1 MRFPDIP
8 TAIGPDEFIG
18 RKERLVIGRIEHG
31 GAVITDPKT
40 SGEKAAARSLKEGG
54 LACRRAWLDLT
65 AH

>member
-31 GAVITDPKT
+31 GAVIAYPKILEEYAAT
-40 SGEKAAARSLKEGG
+40 RSRDGCGEITK
-54 LACRRAWLDLT
+54 
-65 AH
+65 